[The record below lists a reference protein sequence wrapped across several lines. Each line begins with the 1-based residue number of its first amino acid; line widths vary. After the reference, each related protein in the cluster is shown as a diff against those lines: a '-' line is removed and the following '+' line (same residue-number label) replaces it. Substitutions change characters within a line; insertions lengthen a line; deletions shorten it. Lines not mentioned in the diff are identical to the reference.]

1 MEKNTYLSH
10 KSSIRNKKTPPSKG
24 KFHPAGVNRTRRNLT
39 SHRSFCQA
47 REHRRKK
54 VSSSIRHTLGS
65 RMIAFTTSMASG
77 NGGLLNTFLFIS
89 VKNKKELIRT
99 DEIMIVKGSGQY
111 SDIFLQDGR
120 TITYATNIGTI
131 ERQLTDEQFI
141 RVHRSYLINILHV
154 KLQDGQS
161 LEVGDKFVP
170 IGKTFRDVLDG
181 IRHLHT

>member
-1 MEKNTYLSH
+1 
-10 KSSIRNKKTPPSKG
+10 
-24 KFHPAGVNRTRRNLT
+24 
-39 SHRSFCQA
+39 
-47 REHRRKK
+47 
-54 VSSSIRHTLGS
+54 
-65 RMIAFTTSMASG
+65 MIAFTTSMASG